1 MSFSFFVWISF
12 PQVSQQNENNMMDAT
27 FEFFNS
33 PSNSSAS
40 SVCDDE
46 EDNKNVSND
55 SDTSAESP
63 VPHSEPRYKHSK
75 VCQMFHRAKRNLIFH
90 LIQMKYSL

>member
-1 MSFSFFVWISF
+1 MLSFS
-12 PQVSQQNENNMMDAT
+12 QVSQQNDNNSMDAT

-46 EDNKNVSND
+46 EDNKHVSND
-55 SDTSAESP
+55 SDSSAEDP
-63 VPHSEPRYKHSK
+63 VHSCKNLK
-75 VCQMFHRAKRNLIFH
+75 VCKSSRNVLFEKCLIFD
-90 LIQMKYSL
+90 LI

>member
-1 MSFSFFVWISF
+1 ML
-12 PQVSQQNENNMMDAT
+12 PQVSQQNENSLMDAT

-40 SVCDDE
+40 SVCDDD

-55 SDTSAESP
+55 NDARATSP
-63 VPHSEPRYKHSK
+63 VPLSDSPCKNIK
-75 VCQMFHRAKRNLIFH
+75 VRALRRHAWFEEFAPDVDAI
-90 LIQMKYSL
+90 

>member
-1 MSFSFFVWISF
+1 MSFFVFGCSF
-12 PQVSQQNENNMMDAT
+12 SQVSQQNENNISDAT

-46 EDNKNVSND
+46 EDNKNVRHD
-55 SDTSAESP
+55 SDASGEDP
-63 VPHSEPRYKHSK
+63 VPWTDPRYDHLN
-75 VCQMFHRAKRNLIFH
+75 VCKFFIG
-90 LIQMKYSL
+90 

>member
-1 MSFSFFVWISF
+1 
-12 PQVSQQNENNMMDAT
+12 MDAT

-40 SVCDDE
+40 SVCDDDD

-55 SDTSAESP
+55 SDSSAESP
-63 VPHSEPRYKHSK
+63 VPRSDPRYNSLLK
-75 VCQMFHRAKRNLIFH
+75 VNLEIHYASIFCSRSA
-90 LIQMKYSL
+90 IV